1 MISYVVLDAG
11 FVFKSLTP
19 NPQRT
24 QIAQMLLQWKQERRV
39 FCAPTLWL
47 YELTSILTKM
57 VHFGDLTEQDAQDSL
72 TAGLN
77 LGVELIV
84 PDAEQT
90 KKAFLWTRRLKRVAA
105 YDSFYLALA
114 ENLNC
119 ELWTV
124 DKKLVN
130 AIGQP
135 WVRLAG

>member
-1 MISYVVLDAG
+1 MTSYVVLDAG
-11 FVFKSLTP
+11 FVFKSLIP

-24 QIAQMLLQWKQERRV
+24 QILQMLLQWKQERRV
-39 FCAPTLWL
+39 FCAPSLWL

-57 VHFGDLTEQDAQDSL
+57 THFDELTEQDAQDSL
-72 TAGLN
+72 AAGLD

-114 ENLNC
+114 ESLGC
-119 ELWTV
+119 DLWTV

-130 AIGQP
+130 AAGQT
-135 WVRLAG
+135 WVKLVA